1 MNPHE
6 KSPAHRQTISL
17 QTMPHPLLEKRDTK
31 KAKSHTRAFP
41 AFSSFFQSTSVGLLR
56 VLVAISNSGT
66 RHAHS
71 HSLKATL
78 NLTNW
83 IAVTCMVFTLPFIGL
98 FFESGYTGL
107 FFMIIAV
114 CLLALLLIHQ
124 GFHRAA
130 RLFLVHGVPLGIFI
144 ATLMVRESSS
154 TKDLSTQV
162 LIISALIIPLVVF
175 RTSELFYIIE
185 GAFFICLL
193 LFLVGYKAEFFPYKP
208 FLNRDV
214 NFLLVQKVSVVE
226 SVLFVMVAF
235 GYYKFLIDRSDNQV
249 RCLVRDLRVQNEMT
263 RQANEELKTSEQQLT
278 ELNEA
283 KNKLFSIIAHDLRSP
298 MNSFKGFSGL
308 LINNIDS
315 LSKEDVQVLVKGM
328 GKSFNNVNTL
338 LENLLQ
344 WSRVQMN
351 TLSYQPEVIDL
362 SVLISDNLNLVEP
375 MAADKEITVR
385 SHVHDNLYALADK
398 NVFNVVL
405 RNLLTNAV
413 KFTHANGAIEV
424 RASRDSGNIRIEV
437 TDNGIGMNPAT
448 LENLFTSQ
456 DYHYSSL
463 GTANERGTGLGLM
476 LCKEFVEKWHGK
488 IGATSVKG
496 QGSTFYFTIPSYQDP
511 LFSDGNRLH

>member
-1 MNPHE
+1 M
-6 KSPAHRQTISL
+6 S
-17 QTMPHPLLEKRDTK
+17 HPVLEKRDIVK
-31 KAKSHTRAFP
+31 HEPIVRARPVFGSLFR
-41 AFSSFFQSTSVGLLR
+41 AVAAGLHKMLAA
-56 VLVAISNSGT
+56 VSNNGT
-66 RHAHS
+66 NHAHS
-71 HSLKATL
+71 QSLKATL

-83 IAVTCMVFTLPFIGL
+83 IAVTCIVFTLPFIGL
-98 FFESGYTGL
+98 FFESGSTGI
-107 FFMIIAV
+107 FFMPIAV

-130 RLFLVHGVPLGIFI
+130 RLLLVHGVPLGIFTI
-144 ATLMVRESSS
+144 TLMIRESSS

-162 LIISALIIPLVVF
+162 LLISALIIPLVVF
-175 RTSELFYIIE
+175 RTSEFLYIIE
-185 GAFFICLL
+185 GVSFTCLL
-193 LFLVGYKAEFFPYKP
+193 LFSVGYKADLFPYKP
-208 FLNRDV
+208 FFEQDV

-226 SVLFVMVAF
+226 SVFFVIVAF
-235 GYYKFLIDRSDNQV
+235 GYYKFLIDKSANQV
-249 RCLVRDLRVQNEMT
+249 RYLVRDLRVQNEMT
-263 RQANEELKTSEQQLT
+263 QQANEELKASEQQLK
-278 ELNEA
+278 EMNEA

-351 TLSYQPEVIDL
+351 TLTYQPEVVDL

-375 MAADKEITVR
+375 VAADKEITVR
-385 SHVHDNLYALADK
+385 SHVQNNLYALADK

-413 KFTHANGAIEV
+413 KFTHAKGAVEV
-424 RASRDSGNIRIEV
+424 RASREEDNIRIEV
-437 TDNGIGMNPAT
+437 TDNGTGMSITT

-476 LCKEFVEKWHGK
+476 LCKEFVDKWHGK
-488 IGATSVKG
+488 IGAASVKG
-496 QGSTFYFTIPSYQDP
+496 EGSTFYFTIPAYQNP
-511 LFSDGNRLH
+511 LFTNGNRLD